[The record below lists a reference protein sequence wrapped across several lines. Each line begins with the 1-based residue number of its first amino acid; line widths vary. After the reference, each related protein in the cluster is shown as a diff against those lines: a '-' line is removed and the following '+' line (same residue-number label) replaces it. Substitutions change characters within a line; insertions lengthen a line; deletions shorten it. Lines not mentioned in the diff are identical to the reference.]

1 MQSVMDDGDVA
12 MAAHFSYKTA
22 VPTPTHYL
30 KITAV
35 LARTSTAVRRSTH
48 NNGRLPTNFHP
59 NLNGRLSTNIL
70 LKNPGRSRKKQHA
83 QNTTTQRASTQQ

>member
-22 VPTPTHYL
+22 VYPPAHHL

-35 LARTSTAVRRSTH
+35 LD
-48 NNGRLPTNFHP
+48 TN
-59 NLNGRLSTNIL
+59 
-70 LKNPGRSRKKQHA
+70 KYGRSPL
-83 QNTTTQRASTQQ
+83 NTQQRPFTHQLSS